1 MRRALC
7 ALVLALMPGLALA
20 TPPETSLRPMA
31 RLSQGRAVQGILPV
45 TLPMA
50 PPPGLMPATPVIR
63 AMPGVRPAPRPMR
76 QASPQAPRPRARP
89 EAASETPS
97 PGLTIKAPS
106 RLAVLVALRPP
117 MRPAGLARTARQA
130 AYVTQPLPGAIAGRK
145 GAVCGDP
152 AIRGVTIAPI
162 AAKVKGCGLK
172 DGVRVTSV
180 AGVRLSTPANIDC
193 TTAKAL
199 KTWVERSAI
208 PAVGKRGGGLAALTV
223 AASYSCRTRNN
234 QPGAKVSEHGRGRAI
249 DISGFVLANGTSASV
264 LAGWGDGAAGKSL
277 AAMRKGACG
286 PFTTVLGPGSD
297 RFHRDHLHLDT
308 TRGRGPYCR

>member
-1 MRRALC
+1 MRRAFC

-20 TPPETSLRPMA
+20 TPPETSPRPMS
-31 RLSQGRAVQGILPV
+31 RLSQGGAVPGIVPV

-50 PPPGLMPATPVIR
+50 PPPGLTAAALVIR
-63 AMPGVRPAPRPMR
+63 AVPGARPAPRPMR
-76 QASPQAPRPRARP
+76 QATPQPPRPRTRP
-89 EAASETPS
+89 EGTGATPS
-97 PGLTIKAPS
+97 PVLTVKAPS
-106 RLAVLVALRPP
+106 HLAVLVALRPP
-117 MRPAGLARTARQA
+117 MRPAGLARTARKA
-130 AYVTQPLPGAIAGRK
+130 AYMAQPLPGAIAGRK

-152 AIRGVTIAPI
+152 AIRGVAIAPI

-249 DISGFVLANGTSASV
+249 DISGFVLANGKSASV
-264 LAGWGDGAAGKSL
+264 LKGWGNGAAGKSL